1 VYKGVNLF
9 VAAPKTGDVSDMQYY
24 YDKCLPGN
32 STILNEYDAVTMQI
46 RENNLNVKDCVLDMS
61 KSVPLPRE
69 SETTLKPVIRT
80 AAEKPRKPGLLENLV
95 AMIKRNFNSP
105 ELVGVVDIED
115 TASLVVDKFFDA
127 YLIKEKKKPK
137 KYTSAFKG
145 EFGKMDRKAREVN
158 NWPVG

>member
-1 VYKGVNLF
+1 MYKGVNLF

-46 RENNLNVKDCVLDMS
+46 RENSLNVKDCVLDMS

-95 AMIKRNFNSP
+95 AMIKIIGR
-105 ELVGVVDIED
+105 G
-115 TASLVVDKFFDA
+115 
-127 YLIKEKKKPK
+127 
-137 KYTSAFKG
+137 
-145 EFGKMDRKAREVN
+145 
-158 NWPVG
+158 

>member
-1 VYKGVNLF
+1 
-9 VAAPKTGDVSDMQYY
+9 MQYY

-46 RENNLNVKDCVLDMS
+46 RENSLNVKDCVLDMS

-115 TASLVVDKFFDA
+115 TASLVVDKFF
-127 YLIKEKKKPK
+127 
-137 KYTSAFKG
+137 
-145 EFGKMDRKAREVN
+145 
-158 NWPVG
+158 

>member
-1 VYKGVNLF
+1 
-9 VAAPKTGDVSDMQYY
+9 MQYY

-46 RENNLNVKDCVLDMS
+46 RENSLNVKDCVLDMS

-105 ELVGVVDIED
+105 KLVGVVDIED
-115 TASLVVDKFFDA
+115 TASLLVDKFFDA
-127 YLIKEKKKPK
+127 YLIKEKKKTK

-145 EFGKMDRKAREVN
+145 EFWKDGSKSKRSQQLASWLILTLLIYQPLIN
-158 NWPVG
+158 TGT